1 MRIWGVAGAILVVAS
16 VSVSGC
22 SGDPSPPDRSGPLV
36 RTAGDPSL
44 PDRSAP
50 LVKAEEARLA
60 TLLGADLS
68 ILGVPGVCAVR
79 LLGQQAGASFMWA
92 ICREPE
98 PPNSAASLPVRV
110 DGTKVTVPAD
120 GSGYADSIRKMFPA
134 DLAEFALEQDSPDLR
149 P

>member
-1 MRIWGVAGAILVVAS
+1 MRIWGVAGAIVVVVS
-16 VSVSGC
+16 SVSGC
-22 SGDPSPPDRSGPLV
+22 SGDPSPPDRSVPLV

-44 PDRSAP
+44 PDRSDP
-50 LVKAEEARLA
+50 LVRAQEARLA
-60 TLLGADLS
+60 TLLGADPS

-92 ICREPE
+92 TCRDPE
-98 PPNSAASLPVRV
+98 PPNSAASMPLRV

-120 GSGYADSIRKMFPA
+120 GSGYADSVRKMFPA
-134 DLAEFALEQDSPDLR
+134 DLADFVLQNQDSPGLR